1 MGIHSNSTINIQ
13 EKELS
18 KEEIGQLKE
27 LVRELL
33 EINETQNAQ
42 LIAFNA
48 KLQNE
53 EAKVKLQQRY
63 IQQLEM
69 ALITNVNSQS

>member
-1 MGIHSNSTINIQ
+1 MEIPKQKYT
-13 EKELS
+13 
-18 KEEIGQLKE
+18 EEQIAQIEE

-53 EAKVKLQQRY
+53 EAKVRVQQRY

-69 ALITNVNSQS
+69 ALTTTTNNA

>member
-1 MGIHSNSTINIQ
+1 MEIPKQKYT
-13 EKELS
+13 
-18 KEEIGQLKE
+18 EEQIAQIEE

-53 EAKVKLQQRY
+53 EAKEKLQQRY

-69 ALITNVNSQS
+69 ALTTTNNTA

>member
-1 MGIHSNSTINIQ
+1 MGIHNNAGQLRET

-18 KEEIGQLKE
+18 KEEIEQLKG

-53 EAKVKLQQRY
+53 EAKVRVQQRY

-69 ALITNVNSQS
+69 ALTTTNNQA

>member
-1 MGIHSNSTINIQ
+1 MEIPKQKYT
-13 EKELS
+13 
-18 KEEIGQLKE
+18 EEQIAQIEE

-69 ALITNVNSQS
+69 ALTTTTNNA

>member
-1 MGIHSNSTINIQ
+1 MGIHSNTGDISE
-13 EKELS
+13 EKQLS
-18 KEEIGQLKE
+18 EEEVGLLKE

-53 EAKVKLQQRY
+53 EAKVRVAQRY
-63 IQQLEM
+63 ISQLEM
-69 ALITNVNSQS
+69 ALTTTNNNA

>member
-1 MGIHSNSTINIQ
+1 MGIHIDKINQ
-13 EKELS
+13 YETETKLS
-18 KEEIGQLKE
+18 EEEVSLLKE

-53 EAKVKLQQRY
+53 EAKVRLAQRY

-69 ALITNVNSQS
+69 ALTTTNNNA

>member
-1 MGIHSNSTINIQ
+1 MEIPKQKYT
-13 EKELS
+13 
-18 KEEIGQLKE
+18 EEQIAQIEE

-53 EAKVKLQQRY
+53 EAKVRLQQRY

-69 ALITNVNSQS
+69 ALTTTTNNA

>member
-1 MGIHSNSTINIQ
+1 MGIYNDTGKLQSTEQ
-13 EKELS
+13 LS
-18 KEEIGQLKE
+18 EEEVGLLKE

-53 EAKVKLQQRY
+53 EAKVRVAQRY
-63 IQQLEM
+63 IRQLEM
-69 ALITNVNSQS
+69 ALTTTNNNA

>member
-1 MGIHSNSTINIQ
+1 MGIHSNTG
-13 EKELS
+13 ELS
-18 KEEIGQLKE
+18 EKGQLSEEEVGLLKE

-53 EAKVKLQQRY
+53 EAKVRVQQRY
-63 IQQLEM
+63 ISQLEL
-69 ALITNVNSQS
+69 ALTTTQNQA

>member
-1 MGIHSNSTINIQ
+1 
-13 EKELS
+13 
-18 KEEIGQLKE
+18 
-27 LVRELL
+27 
-33 EINETQNAQ
+33 

-53 EAKVKLQQRY
+53 EAKVRVQQRY

-69 ALITNVNSQS
+69 ALTTTNNQA

>member
-1 MGIHSNSTINIQ
+1 MGIYNDTNAGTQ

-18 KEEIGQLKE
+18 KEEIEQLKG

-53 EAKVKLQQRY
+53 EAKVRLQQRY
-63 IQQLEM
+63 ISQLEL
-69 ALITNVNSQS
+69 ALTTTQNQA

>member
-1 MGIHSNSTINIQ
+1 MGIHNDKIGEHEAKGS
-13 EKELS
+13 LS
-18 KEEIGQLKE
+18 EAEVEQLKE

-33 EINETQNAQ
+33 HINETQNAQ

-53 EAKVKLQQRY
+53 EAKVRLQQRY
-63 IQQLEM
+63 ISQLEL
-69 ALITNVNSQS
+69 ALTTTQNQA

>member
-1 MGIHSNSTINIQ
+1 MGIHINTDNQ
-13 EKELS
+13 HESKAELS
-18 KEEIGQLKE
+18 QEEIEQLKE

-33 EINETQNAQ
+33 NINETQNAQ

-53 EAKVKLQQRY
+53 EAKVRLAQRY
-63 IQQLEM
+63 ISQLEL
-69 ALITNVNSQS
+69 ALTTTQNQA

>member
-1 MGIHSNSTINIQ
+1 MGIHNDTINEREAKGI
-13 EKELS
+13 LS
-18 KEEIGQLKE
+18 EAEVEQLKE

-33 EINETQNAQ
+33 HINETQNAQ

-53 EAKVKLQQRY
+53 EAKVRLQQRY
-63 IQQLEM
+63 ISQLEL
-69 ALITNVNSQS
+69 ALTTTQNQA

>member
-1 MGIHSNSTINIQ
+1 MGIHSNTGDLSE
-13 EKELS
+13 EKQLS
-18 KEEIGQLKE
+18 EEEVGLLKE

-53 EAKVKLQQRY
+53 EAKVRVAQRY
-63 IQQLEM
+63 ISQLEM
-69 ALITNVNSQS
+69 ALTTTNNNA

>member
-1 MGIHSNSTINIQ
+1 MGLHTNTG
-13 EKELS
+13 ELS
-18 KEEIGQLKE
+18 EKGKLSEQEISLLKE

-53 EAKVKLQQRY
+53 EAKVRVQQRY
-63 IQQLEM
+63 ISQLEL
-69 ALITNVNSQS
+69 ALTTTQNQA

>member
-1 MGIHSNSTINIQ
+1 V
-13 EKELS
+13 E
-18 KEEIGQLKE
+18 QLKE

-33 EINETQNAQ
+33 HINETQNAQ

-53 EAKVKLQQRY
+53 EAKVRLQQRY
-63 IQQLEM
+63 ISQLEL
-69 ALITNVNSQS
+69 ALTTTQNQA

>member
-1 MGIHSNSTINIQ
+1 MGIHSNTGELQSTEQ
-13 EKELS
+13 LS
-18 KEEIGQLKE
+18 EEEISQLKE

-33 EINETQNAQ
+33 NINETQNAQ

-53 EAKVKLQQRY
+53 EAKVRVQQRY
-63 IQQLEM
+63 ISQLEL
-69 ALITNVNSQS
+69 ALTTTQNQA

>member
-1 MGIHSNSTINIQ
+1 MGIHIDKINQ
-13 EKELS
+13 YETETKLS
-18 KEEIGQLKE
+18 EEEVSLLKE

-53 EAKVKLQQRY
+53 EAKVRLAQRY
-63 IQQLEM
+63 IQQLEL
-69 ALITNVNSQS
+69 ALTTTQNQA

>member
-1 MGIHSNSTINIQ
+1 MGLHTNTGNEHES
-13 EKELS
+13 KAELS
-18 KEEIGQLKE
+18 QEEISQLKE

-33 EINETQNAQ
+33 NINETQNAQ

-53 EAKVKLQQRY
+53 EAKVRLQQRY

-69 ALITNVNSQS
+69 ALTT

>member
-1 MGIHSNSTINIQ
+1 MGIHSNTG
-13 EKELS
+13 ELS
-18 KEEIGQLKE
+18 EKGQLSEEEITQLKE

-33 EINETQNAQ
+33 NINETQNAQ

-53 EAKVKLQQRY
+53 EAKVRVQQRY
-63 IQQLEM
+63 ISQLEM
-69 ALITNVNSQS
+69 ALTTTQNQA

>member
-1 MGIHSNSTINIQ
+1 MGLHQNAGTLQ
-13 EKELS
+13 TKELS
-18 KEEIGQLKE
+18 EAEITQLKE

-33 EINETQNAQ
+33 NINETQNAQ

-53 EAKVKLQQRY
+53 EAKVRLQQRY
-63 IQQLEM
+63 ISQLEL
-69 ALITNVNSQS
+69 ALTTTQNQA

>member
-1 MGIHSNSTINIQ
+1 MGIHINTDNQ
-13 EKELS
+13 HESETELS
-18 KEEIGQLKE
+18 KEEIQQLKG

-53 EAKVKLQQRY
+53 EAKVRLQQRY

-69 ALITNVNSQS
+69 ALTTTTNNA

>member
-1 MGIHSNSTINIQ
+1 MEIPKQKYT
-13 EKELS
+13 
-18 KEEIGQLKE
+18 EEQIAQIEE

-69 ALITNVNSQS
+69 ALTTTNNNA

>member
-1 MGIHSNSTINIQ
+1 MGIHNITGGVHSP
-13 EKELS
+13 KTLS
-18 KEEIGQLKE
+18 EEEIAQLKE

-53 EAKVKLQQRY
+53 EAKVRVQQRY

-69 ALITNVNSQS
+69 ALITNNNNA

>member
-1 MGIHSNSTINIQ
+1 MGLHQNAGVLQT
-13 EKELS
+13 KELS
-18 KEEIGQLKE
+18 EEEISQLKE

-33 EINETQNAQ
+33 NINETQNAQ

-53 EAKVKLQQRY
+53 EAKVRVQQRY
-63 IQQLEM
+63 ISQLEL
-69 ALITNVNSQS
+69 ALTTTNNNA

>member
-1 MGIHSNSTINIQ
+1 MGIHINTDNQ
-13 EKELS
+13 HESETELS
-18 KEEIGQLKE
+18 QEEIQQLKG

-53 EAKVKLQQRY
+53 EAKVRLQQRY

-69 ALITNVNSQS
+69 ALTTTTNNA

>member
-1 MGIHSNSTINIQ
+1 MGIHSNTGDLSE
-13 EKELS
+13 EKQLS
-18 KEEIGQLKE
+18 EEEVGLLKE

-53 EAKVKLQQRY
+53 EAKVRVQQRY
-63 IQQLEM
+63 ISQLEL
-69 ALITNVNSQS
+69 ALTTTQNQA